1 MILWIGYGTETGSFS
16 QIKIS
21 PWIRT
26 RFLWENLCRHLS
38 AEILNTNCSKVSENR
53 VNECYSYTSTHTML
67 SSTHGPQPHQQYS
80 DRFAP
85 TFTHIYLCGVL
96 NRSIQPTGLAHWE
109 ISLGLVH
116 AFKYLYVFMS
126 HSYAEYTLFKGI
138 PTTTTI
144 KPKHRTK
151 QNKEEQHI
159 HMECLNQR
167 QLHSKQTNLV
177 MTSCVVL
184 LRHE

>member
-80 DRFAP
+80 DRFAS

-116 AFKYLYVFMS
+116 AFKYLYVFICLTHMRNILYLKEFQQQQQS
-126 HSYAEYTLFKGI
+126 NRNTERNRIKKNNTYIWSVWISGSYTA
-138 PTTTTI
+138 
-144 KPKHRTK
+144 
-151 QNKEEQHI
+151 
-159 HMECLNQR
+159 
-167 QLHSKQTNLV
+167 SKQILWWL
-177 MTSCVVL
+177 VVL
-184 LRHE
+184 CC